1 MTFGPKKQSDWSGRE
16 AFTAAR
22 SGSVSEIFFAISRPC
37 PGSVKTSSRF
47 SGAFSRPR
55 NTSRRNAS
63 CPFSSNVL
71 QIPAAEARETS
82 RSVLSPPANTII
94 FMMISY
100 LIYLLHLTVLLLCHR
115 ASGTNPHKL
124 CVDIRDVLSH
134 PRESLFLWYR
144 CHGSP

>member
-82 RSVLSPPANTII
+82 RSVLSQPANTII

-124 CVDIRDVLSH
+124 CVDIRAVLSH
-134 PRESLFLWYR
+134 PRESLFPVCNMLR
-144 CHGSP
+144 SP